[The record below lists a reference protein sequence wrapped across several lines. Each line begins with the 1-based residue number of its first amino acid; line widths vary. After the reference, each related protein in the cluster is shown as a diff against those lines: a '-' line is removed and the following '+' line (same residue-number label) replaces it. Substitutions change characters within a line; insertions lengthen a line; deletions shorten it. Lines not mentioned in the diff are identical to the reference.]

1 MEIGGFMKLFLTLL
15 IIFLPVQSFSKTAY
29 VNLMQ
34 AFENTKQGKKVRAR
48 LEKTA
53 NKAKV
58 EFKSKELK
66 LQKEEE
72 SLKKEMALLSEQ
84 ARAQKISQLQQKIVN
99 FQKEAKDKDAELQKL
114 QNSLMSPI
122 LGRLKKIIAEVAKK
136 ESYTVVKNIGTEV
149 LWVSPNLNLT
159 NKVYKIYN
167 KRYKK

>member
-1 MEIGGFMKLFLTLL
+1 MKLFLTVL
-15 IIFLPVQSFSKTAY
+15 IALFSFQSFSKTAY

-34 AFENTKQGKKVRAR
+34 AFENTKQGRKVRVR

-84 ARAQKISQLQQKIVN
+84 ARAQKISQLQQKILN
-99 FQKEAKDKDAELQKL
+99 LQKEAKNKDTELQKL
-114 QNSLMSPI
+114 QNELMNPI
-122 LGRLKKIIAEVAKK
+122 VERLKKVIAKAAKK
-136 ESYTVVKNIGTEV
+136 ESYTVVENLGSEV
-149 LWVSPNLNLT
+149 LWVDPKLNLT
-159 NKVYKIYN
+159 SKVYKSYN
-167 KRYKK
+167 KKYK